1 MVPTLMLVGLVL
13 GRWWRTTLVAATLG
27 WPILLLADGLI
38 EPGWN
43 IAAAAG
49 LSAANTA
56 AGIVVHQAIRW
67 AVRRATTRDQRGEPE
82 RAAQSHS
89 APDDAG

>member
-27 WPILLLADGLI
+27 WPILLLADDLI

-49 LSAANTA
+49 VSAANTA

-67 AVRRATTRDQRGEPE
+67 AVRRATNRDENSRPE
-82 RAAQSHS
+82 RRA
-89 APDDAG
+89 